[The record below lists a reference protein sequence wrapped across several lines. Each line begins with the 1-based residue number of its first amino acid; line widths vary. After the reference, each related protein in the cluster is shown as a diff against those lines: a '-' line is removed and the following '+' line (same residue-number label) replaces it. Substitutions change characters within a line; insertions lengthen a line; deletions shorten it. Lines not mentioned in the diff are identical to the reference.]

1 MLEFGKV
8 SGALSAVLIRRSQV
22 LHYASRW
29 GHHTR
34 GISQGARLHLAAL
47 FWVTVLVAAVYALAN
62 IGERKRV
69 SQAGI
74 RTTLWPQ
81 SHWHCLALLHLL
93 LWYGL
98 LGIFIELRTPSCKAI
113 SAIKCYKLFEEV

>member
-74 RTTLWPQ
+74 RTTLW
-81 SHWHCLALLHLL
+81 
-93 LWYGL
+93 
-98 LGIFIELRTPSCKAI
+98 LRAI
-113 SAIKCYKLFEEV
+113 DIVWLYCIYCFGMDSWASSSN